1 MNSHVLYLALGT
13 YRVRAARE
21 QVKELASSGSRVSL
35 VVLDAPEW
43 REALEELGRL
53 DGVDVVRIAPDKDGS
68 AWAPAKKLAGAR
80 SGPFAQADT
89 VIAGDAQALP
99 VAWIA
104 QRRRP
109 GIELRLEPHGA
120 GRAVE
125 PADLAVL
132 TPWYP
137 SPNNPYA
144 GSFVQAATSAVA
156 GHFDRVTVLHT
167 EDWSGRASAPLNDAI
182 RVTVDRLQER
192 AALGH
197 VLDTD
202 EGTLLRVAVPLVHR
216 KYYAPWVD
224 AQTDA
229 LRSALPTGRIEAP
242 VVHAHTGVY
251 GGVLATRLARPD
263 ARIVVTEHSSFL
275 DKVFAQGPAERLYA
289 EMLERVD
296 AVMCVSSVLREQIVQ
311 RYPEHADKV
320 GVVPNAIA
328 LDRFTPGPER
338 SPELL
343 RWLYI
348 GRLLQP
354 KGVKELLE
362 GFALIAAEEP
372 RATLTMVGHGACEEE
387 LRARGAELGLGDRF
401 RILPPVAPEAVG
413 PLMHEYD
420 LLVHASKQETFG
432 MTVVEAIASGL
443 PVLATRS
450 GGPEETMAGL
460 ESVAGALMDV
470 SDDPQVIADAYRRLR
485 EHTGELDLPHARKV
499 IEDRVGYEAVAK
511 QLLAVYGGALPPVPS
526 APAAE
531 ADDVD
536 RPDEAVVPEGEPE
549 ARPVSVA
556 ETTAREQG
564 EPVGRAVVLALTPA
578 KPRRIVDFTNH
589 LVEKGVEVT
598 LVTAQAPALWERLD
612 LDASVPVVSVGDA
625 EKKLRIPRAERFLVY
640 RAPRAVLRRAR
651 RIAAKNREA
660 IGPELAVAT
669 VQRAH
674 TKVANAF
681 HKKVFNRGYKEV
693 RPQLFARIA
702 KRRVLPELRLDLVDH
717 VFVSDINSTVT
728 GWKWAKSHPHL
739 KVTASLDRSV
749 YEPK

>member
-13 YRVRAARE
+13 YRVRATRE

-43 REALEELGRL
+43 REAVAELSRL
-53 DGVDVVRIAPDKDGS
+53 DGVDVVRVAPDKDGT
-68 AWAPAKKLAGAR
+68 AWGSAKKLAAAK
-80 SGPFAQADT
+80 SGPFATADT
-89 VIAGDAQALP
+89 VVAGDAQALP

-104 QRRRP
+104 KRRRP
-109 GIELRLEPHGA
+109 GITLALEPHGA
-120 GRAVE
+120 GRVVE

-144 GSFVQAATSAVA
+144 GSFVQAATAAVA
-156 GHFDRVTVLHT
+156 GHHERVAVFHT

-192 AALGH
+192 RALGH
-197 VLDTD
+197 VIDAD
-202 EGTLLRVAVPLVHR
+202 EATVVRVPVPLIHR
-216 KYYAPWVD
+216 KNYAPWVE
-224 AQTDA
+224 AQVKA
-229 LRSALPTGRIEAP
+229 LRSALPTGQIEAP
-242 VVHAHTGVY
+242 VVHAHTGIY

-263 ARIVVTEHSSFL
+263 ARVVVTEHASFL
-275 DKVFAQGPAERLYA
+275 DRVFSQAPAARLY
-289 EMLERVD
+289 EQVLERAD
-296 AVMCVSSVLREQIVQ
+296 AFLCVSAALREQVVRRFPQ
-311 RYPEHADKV
+311 YAEKV

-338 SPELL
+338 STELL
-343 RWLYI
+343 RWLYL
-348 GRLLQP
+348 GRLVEP

-362 GFALIAAEEP
+362 AFALVAAEEP
-372 RATLTMVGHGACEEE
+372 RATLTMVGHGPAEEE
-387 LRARGAELGLGDRF
+387 LRARAAELGLGDRF
-401 RILPPVAPEAVG
+401 RLLPPVAPEAVG

-420 LLVHASKQETFG
+420 LLVHASKKETFG

-450 GGPEETMAGL
+450 GGPDETMAGIETL
-460 ESVAGALMDV
+460 AGGLMDV
-470 SDDPQVIADAYRRLR
+470 SDDPRVIVDAYHELR
-485 EHTGELDLPHARKV
+485 ARAGELDLAAAREV
-499 IEDRVGYEAVAK
+499 LEGRVGCEAVGK
-511 QLLAVYGGALPPVPS
+511 QLVAVYGGAQPPVPDT
-526 APAAE
+526 ARDEDAGAAAEGAAREPGADAEAAE
-531 ADDVD
+531 A
-536 RPDEAVVPEGEPE
+536 A
-549 ARPVSVA
+549 PVRRA
-556 ETTAREQG
+556 GG

-578 KPRRIVDFTNH
+578 KPRRIVDFANH
-589 LVEKGVEVT
+589 LVAKGAEVT
-598 LVTAQAPALWERLD
+598 LVTATAPTLWDRLE
-612 LDASVPVVSVGDA
+612 LDPSVPVVSVADA

-681 HKKVFNRGYKEV
+681 HKKVFNRTYREV

-702 KRRVLPELRLDLVDH
+702 KRRVLPELALEKIDT

-739 KVTASLDRSV
+739 RVTTSLDRTAYDS
-749 YEPK
+749 E

>member
-13 YRVRAARE
+13 YRVRATRE
-21 QVKELASSGSRVSL
+21 QVQELAASGSRVSL

-43 REALEELGRL
+43 REALQELGRV
-53 DGVDVVRIAPDKDGS
+53 DGVDVIRVAPDKDGH
-68 AWAPAKKLAGAR
+68 AWTSAKKLAAAK
-80 SGPFAQADT
+80 SGPFAQAD
-89 VIAGDAQALP
+89 VVVAGDAQALP

-104 QRRRP
+104 KRRRP
-109 GIELRLEPHGA
+109 GVELRLEPHGA
-120 GRAVE
+120 GRVVE

-144 GSFVQAATSAVA
+144 GSFVQAATAAVA
-156 GHFDRVTVLHT
+156 GQFARVSVFHT

-192 AALGH
+192 RALGH
-197 VLDTD
+197 VLDAD
-202 EGTLLRVAVPLVHR
+202 EGTIVRVPVPLIHR
-216 KYYAPWVD
+216 RLYAPWVN
-224 AQTDA
+224 AQVKA
-229 LRSALPTGRIEAP
+229 LRSALPTGQIEAP
-242 VVHAHTGVY
+242 VVHAHTGIY
-251 GGVLATRLARPD
+251 GGVLAARLARPD
-263 ARIVVTEHSSFL
+263 ARVVVTEHSSFL
-275 DKVFAQGPAERLYA
+275 DKVFSQRPAVRMYE
-289 EMLERVD
+289 EMLERAD
-296 AVMCVSSVLREQIVQ
+296 AVLCVSSALREQVVG
-311 RYPEHADKV
+311 RFPEYAHKV

-328 LDRFTPGPER
+328 LDRFTPGGDR

-348 GRLLQP
+348 GRLVQP
-354 KGVKELLE
+354 KGVGELLE
-362 GFALIAAEEP
+362 AFALVAADEP
-372 RATLTMVGHGACEEE
+372 RATLTMVGHGPVEEE
-387 LRARGAELGLGDRF
+387 LRARAAELGLGERF

-420 LLVHASKQETFG
+420 LLVHASKRETFG

-450 GGPEETMAGL
+450 GGPEETLAGI
-460 ESVAGALMDV
+460 ESAAGALMDV
-470 SDDPQVIADAYRRLR
+470 SDDPRVIVDAYRALR
-485 EHTGELDLPHARKV
+485 ARASELDLPAARTAL
-499 IEDRVGYEAVAK
+499 EGRVGCEAVGK
-511 QLLAVYGGALPPVPS
+511 QIVEVYGGALPPVPPAPS
-526 APAAE
+526 AEAEEGAAALTEVAGAAE
-531 ADDVD
+531 VAEDAGA
-536 RPDEAVVPEGEPE
+536 AVV
-549 ARPVSVA
+549 R
-556 ETTAREQG
+556 RDG

-578 KPRRIVDFTNH
+578 KPRRIVDFANH
-589 LVEKGVEVT
+589 LVGKGVEVT
-598 LVTAQAPALWERLD
+598 LVTAQAPLLWERLD
-612 LDASVPVVSVGDA
+612 LDPSVPVVSVGDA

-651 RIAAKNREA
+651 RLAAKNREA

-681 HKKVFNRGYKEV
+681 HKKVFTRGYKEV

-702 KRRVLPELRLDLVDH
+702 KRRVLPELGLDRVDT

-739 KVTASLDRSV
+739 KVTTSLDRTA
-749 YEPK
+749 YDPE